1 MELKKYEG
9 KNKEEILKKI
19 LKELN
24 CNQNDLF
31 LKSEFIEGKLFKSSK
46 YIVSVVTKKEIIEY
60 ISEYIQNLSRCMKIN
75 IESEILES
83 EDIFKVTLISDQ
95 NAILIGKEGRTLN
108 SIQLLLKQSIKNKIG
123 LSLKINVD
131 VANYKVKKLKNIEYQ
146 VKKIIK
152 EVQSTKITAA
162 LDPMNSYERRFVHNL
177 VSEYKNLTTESI
189 GEGRD
194 RRVTIKYKENSYTFV
209 YFF

>member
-83 EDIFKVTLISDQ
+83 EDIFKATLVSDQ

-131 VANYKVKKLKNIEYQ
+131 VANYKVKKLKNIEYE

-194 RRVTIKYKENSYTFV
+194 RRVTIKYKEN
-209 YFF
+209 

>member
-60 ISEYIQNLSRCMKIN
+60 ISEYIKNLSRCMKIN

-83 EDIFKVTLISDQ
+83 EDIFKVTLVSDQ

-194 RRVTIKYKENSYTFV
+194 RRVTIKYKEN
-209 YFF
+209 

>member
-1 MELKKYEG
+1 MELKKYEV

-83 EDIFKVTLISDQ
+83 EDIFKVTLVSDQ

-194 RRVTIKYKENSYTFV
+194 RRVTIKYKEN
-209 YFF
+209 

>member
-83 EDIFKVTLISDQ
+83 EDIFKVTLVSDQ

-162 LDPMNSYERRFVHNL
+162 LDPMNSYERRFVHIL
-177 VSEYKNLTTESI
+177 VSEY
-189 GEGRD
+189 
-194 RRVTIKYKENSYTFV
+194 
-209 YFF
+209 

>member
-83 EDIFKVTLISDQ
+83 EDIFKVTLVSDQ

-152 EVQSTKITAA
+152 EIQSTKITAA

-194 RRVTIKYKENSYTFV
+194 RRVTIKYKEN
-209 YFF
+209 

>member
-75 IESEILES
+75 IESEILEN
-83 EDIFKVTLISDQ
+83 EDIFKVTLVSDQ

-194 RRVTIKYKENSYTFV
+194 RRVTIKYKEN
-209 YFF
+209 

>member
-83 EDIFKVTLISDQ
+83 EDIFKVTLVSDQ

-108 SIQLLLKQSIKNKIG
+108 SIQLLLKQSIKNKMG

-194 RRVTIKYKENSYTFV
+194 RRVTIKYKEN
-209 YFF
+209 

>member
-1 MELKKYEG
+1 MKLKKYEG

-83 EDIFKVTLISDQ
+83 EDIFKVTLVSDQ

-131 VANYKVKKLKNIEYQ
+131 VANYKVKKLKNIEYE
-146 VKKIIK
+146 VKKIIN

-194 RRVTIKYKENSYTFV
+194 RRVTIKYKEN
-209 YFF
+209 

>member
-83 EDIFKVTLISDQ
+83 EDIFKVTLVSDQ

-131 VANYKVKKLKNIEYQ
+131 VANYKVKKLKNIEYE

-194 RRVTIKYKENSYTFV
+194 RRVTIKYKEN
-209 YFF
+209 

>member
-1 MELKKYEG
+1 MELKKYEE

-83 EDIFKVTLISDQ
+83 EDIFKVTLVSDQ

-146 VKKIIK
+146 VKKIIN

-194 RRVTIKYKENSYTFV
+194 RRVTIKYKEN
-209 YFF
+209 

>member
-83 EDIFKVTLISDQ
+83 EDIFKVTLVSDQ

-162 LDPMNSYERRFVHNL
+162 LDPMNSYEWRFVHNL

-194 RRVTIKYKENSYTFV
+194 RRVTIKYKEN
-209 YFF
+209 

>member
-60 ISEYIQNLSRCMKIN
+60 ISEYIQNLSRCTKIN

-194 RRVTIKYKENSYTFV
+194 RRVTIKYKEN
-209 YFF
+209 

>member
-83 EDIFKVTLISDQ
+83 EDIFKVTLVSDK

-131 VANYKVKKLKNIEYQ
+131 VANYKVKKLKNIEYE

-194 RRVTIKYKENSYTFV
+194 RRVTIKYKEN
-209 YFF
+209 

>member
-83 EDIFKVTLISDQ
+83 EDIFKVTLVSDQ

-146 VKKIIK
+146 VRKIIN

-194 RRVTIKYKENSYTFV
+194 RRVTIKYKEN
-209 YFF
+209 

>member
-46 YIVSVVTKKEIIEY
+46 YNVSVVTKKEIIEY

-131 VANYKVKKLKNIEYQ
+131 VANYKVKKLKKIEYQ

-194 RRVTIKYKENSYTFV
+194 RRVTIKYKEN
-209 YFF
+209 

>member
-83 EDIFKVTLISDQ
+83 EDIFKVTLVSDQ
-95 NAILIGKEGRTLN
+95 NAILIGKEVRTLKSN
-108 SIQLLLKQSIKNKIG
+108 QLLLRQSIKNKIG

-189 GEGRD
+189 GEGRN
-194 RRVTIKYKENSYTFV
+194 RRVTIKYKEN
-209 YFF
+209 

>member
-31 LKSEFIEGKLFKSSK
+31 LKSEFIERKLFKSSK

-83 EDIFKVTLISDQ
+83 EDIFKVTLVSDQ

-194 RRVTIKYKENSYTFV
+194 RRVTIKYKEN
-209 YFF
+209 

>member
-83 EDIFKVTLISDQ
+83 EDIFKVTLVSDQ

-162 LDPMNSYERRFVHNL
+162 LAPMNSYERRFVHNL

-194 RRVTIKYKENSYTFV
+194 RRVTIKYKEN
-209 YFF
+209 

>member
-1 MELKKYEG
+1 MKLKKYEG
-9 KNKEEILKKI
+9 KNKKEILKKI

-83 EDIFKVTLISDQ
+83 EDIFKVTLVSDQ

-194 RRVTIKYKENSYTFV
+194 RRVTIKYKEN
-209 YFF
+209 

>member
-83 EDIFKVTLISDQ
+83 EDIFKATLVSDQ

-194 RRVTIKYKENSYTFV
+194 RRVTIKYKEN
-209 YFF
+209 

>member
-194 RRVTIKYKENSYTFV
+194 RRVTIKYKEN
-209 YFF
+209 

>member
-24 CNQNDLF
+24 CDQNDLF

-194 RRVTIKYKENSYTFV
+194 RRVTIKYKEN
-209 YFF
+209 

>member
-1 MELKKYEG
+1 MKLKKYEG

-83 EDIFKVTLISDQ
+83 EDIFKVTLVSDQ

-146 VKKIIK
+146 VKKIIN

-194 RRVTIKYKENSYTFV
+194 RRVTIKYKEN
-209 YFF
+209 

>member
-19 LKELN
+19 IKELN

-83 EDIFKVTLISDQ
+83 EDIFKVTLVSDQ

-194 RRVTIKYKENSYTFV
+194 RRVTIKYKEN
-209 YFF
+209 

>member
-1 MELKKYEG
+1 MESKKYEG

-83 EDIFKVTLISDQ
+83 EDIFKVTLVSDQ

-194 RRVTIKYKENSYTFV
+194 RRVTIKYKEN
-209 YFF
+209 

>member
-1 MELKKYEG
+1 MKLKKYEG

-83 EDIFKVTLISDQ
+83 EDIFKVTLVSDQ

-131 VANYKVKKLKNIEYQ
+131 VANYKVKKLKNIEYE
-146 VKKIIK
+146 VKKSIN

-194 RRVTIKYKENSYTFV
+194 RRVTIKYKEN
-209 YFF
+209 